1 MWVSD
6 STDRHYTVQ
15 VPAVRSSDRPSL
27 PMVAAVL
34 MPVVVAVAVLS
45 IVAAVVAA
53 LMPVVVAVV
62 AVDIQPFL
70 FLLIIC

>member
-1 MWVSD
+1 
-6 STDRHYTVQ
+6 
-15 VPAVRSSDRPSL
+15 
-27 PMVAAVL
+27 MVAAVL